1 MSTQDDSNDDAPM
14 FSRASVNG
22 PFGNLEHRISTD
34 VDGETFLMFT
44 QMVREAGT
52 DRAGAVR
59 DWVYMIARGQ
69 TYTDFMRHAEKVN
82 RDKLFGTGPM
92 QVLKGTD
99 KDQGGAA

>member
-1 MSTQDDSNDDAPM
+1 MINPDDSNDDSLA

-44 QMVREAGT
+44 KAVREAGT

-82 RDKLFGTGPM
+82 RDKLFGTAPM
-92 QVLKGTD
+92 QVLNRTEK
-99 KDQGGAA
+99 